1 MTDRSVVRLFW
12 GLLLLELAA
21 LFLLLC
27 FVLVWPAWA
36 ADRTANLANLHLSW
50 VLENDCQAQIVQALQ
65 ELPGGARYDPAANTW
80 SLVGISGERRRLRIR
95 DTEFSLM
102 QVYYR
107 REETS
112 EPGMLWTALEM
123 RTGDG
128 RRFSAL
134 EDSLSPKEVQYLFR
148 PGRLQVRLSL
158 SGRFVSPQGVNCTGW
173 QDGSFTE
180 GFPFCAVEE
189 LQVVGAS
196 GKLIAGFDAPANPLD
211 GFVFWQIQ
219 PEQRLDLCRPLGPKE
234 PR

>member
-12 GLLLLELAA
+12 GLLLLGLVA

-36 ADRTANLANLHLSW
+36 ADQTANLRQSW
-50 VLENDCQAQIVQALQ
+50 ALEDDCRAQIIRVLQ
-65 ELPGGARYDPAANTW
+65 ELPSGTHYDPAANAW
-80 SLVGISGERRRLRIR
+80 SLVGISGERRRLQIR
-95 DTEFSLM
+95 DTNFSLV
-102 QVYYR
+102 QVYFR
-107 REETS
+107 REGTS
-112 EPGMLWTALEM
+112 EPGMLWAALGL

-128 RRFSAL
+128 QVLSAL
-134 EDSLSPKEVQYLFR
+134 DNALSPQEAQYLIQ
-148 PGRLQVRLSL
+148 PGRLQVRVSL
-158 SGRFVSPQGVNCTGW
+158 SGRFVSPQGVDCAGW
-173 QDGSFTE
+173 RDGFFGE

-211 GFVFWQIQ
+211 GFVFWQIR
-219 PEQRLDLCRPLGPKE
+219 PEKRLDLCRPLDLKE